1 VAARDLTP
9 SASNDMKPIDH
20 YERQLHA
27 EGFRLIAG
35 VDEAGR
41 GALAGPLLAA
51 AVILP
56 WGFDVDGLADSKLL
70 TPNQRDVWFG
80 RIRERAVS
88 VAVCRSFPRR
98 IDNRGLH
105 VSNLRLLRLAIRSLD
120 TRPDFVLT
128 DGFPMPGVRLPHL
141 SIKKGDVV
149 TASVAAASVVA
160 KVTRDRMMD
169 RYHRRYPRYG
179 FDRHRGYGTPS
190 HRAAIARYGPC
201 PIHRMS
207 FKGMGLY
214 MEDRETYLRLYLKD
228 HLLSEPAATGRGATG
243 SESEAIEPDEPTT
256 VDLDDMG
263 GPP

>member
-1 VAARDLTP
+1 
-9 SASNDMKPIDH
+9 MWPIDH

-27 EGFRLIAG
+27 EGFRLVAG

-41 GALAGPLLAA
+41 GALAGPLVAA

-56 WGFDVDGLADSKLL
+56 DGFDIEGLADSKLL
-70 TPNQRDVWFG
+70 TPQQRDEWFA
-80 RIRERAVS
+80 RIRASAVS

-98 IDNRGLH
+98 IDTRGLH
-105 VSNLRLLRLAIRSLD
+105 VSNLRLLRLAIKALD
-120 TRPDFVLT
+120 VRPDFVLT
-128 DGFPMPGVRLPHL
+128 DGFPLPGVPLPHL

-160 KVTRDRMMD
+160 KVTRDRAME
-169 RYHRRYPRYG
+169 RYHRRYPQYG
-179 FDRHRGYGTPS
+179 FDHHRGYGTPS

-214 MEDRETYLRLYLKD
+214 MEDRETYLRLYGRDLPETEERPAPD
-228 HLLSEPAATGRGATG
+228 NGPLPESLEPGEEPAIVDLEDLGGAT
-243 SESEAIEPDEPTT
+243 
-256 VDLDDMG
+256 
-263 GPP
+263 

>member
-1 VAARDLTP
+1 M
-9 SASNDMKPIDH
+9 ASQHVTKPAPDGMRPIDH
-20 YERQLHA
+20 YERRLHA
-27 EGFRLIAG
+27 EGFRLVAG

-56 WGFDVDGLADSKLL
+56 EGFDIEGLADSKLL
-70 TPNQRDVWFG
+70 TPLQRDEWFA
-80 RIRERAVS
+80 RIRSSAVS

-98 IDNRGLH
+98 IDTRGLH
-105 VSNLRLLRLAIRSLD
+105 VSNLRLLRLAIKALD
-120 TRPDFVLT
+120 VRPDFVLT
-128 DGFPMPGVRLPHL
+128 DGFPLPGVRLPHL
-141 SIKKGDVV
+141 SIKKGDEV

-179 FDRHRGYGTPS
+179 FDHHRGYGTPS

-214 MEDRETYLRLYLKD
+214 MDDRETYLRLYGRD
-228 HLLSEPAATGRGATG
+228 LSPDVEPVSGPDVSDVPALEEEPAV
-243 SESEAIEPDEPTT
+243 
-256 VDLDDMG
+256 VDLENL
-263 GPP
+263 